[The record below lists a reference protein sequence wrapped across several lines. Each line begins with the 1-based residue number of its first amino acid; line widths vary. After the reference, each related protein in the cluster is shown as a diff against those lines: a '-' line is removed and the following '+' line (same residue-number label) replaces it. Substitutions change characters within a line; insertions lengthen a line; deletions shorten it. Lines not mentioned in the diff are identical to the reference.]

1 MDVQGDRSG
10 VDTSG
15 PYNPEIFASQ
25 ISRSAAR
32 FLDPDAQVKPDLI
45 RKPDPITLYFGY
57 WGKDSW
63 RRTYGSFLMN
73 RLRDGSLQ
81 VDRRLTQSEVDAY
94 VETNNRLAA
103 NYRRGMPLGFA
114 FGVSKWFVY
123 EGKYKHPLLFASAE
137 LPYFRRFVEGTKML
151 FRMDPALGK
160 QLLVSLGWRT
170 FVYTVVGGFG
180 MEIAAVIIMGTQIL
194 RDPRM
199 QQFHADLKTHSPEEI
214 KARREQAHRE
224 RMAQQTRI
232 FRERTAEQ
240 RNQAGQSQSSE
251 ETSPQNGGYDESA
264 HTIDT
269 SSFDSAT
276 ASDYT
281 PPPETGTTPAT
292 RTSRYGSRAPAE
304 QNKGTGFFDDDD
316 DDDDASPTAP
326 EYRGIVRRENAS
338 AGQGSAWERI
348 RNQAQSGIPSDSGSA
363 SSSGSAWN
371 QSEAS
376 VAASDSQRERE
387 RAQAEFNRMLDAER
401 NQRNQ

>member
-1 MDVQGDRSG
+1 MDAQGERSQ
-10 VDTSG
+10 VDTTG

-25 ISRSAAR
+25 ISRTAAR
-32 FLDPDAQVKPDLI
+32 FLDSDAQVKPDLI
-45 RKPDPITLYFGY
+45 RKPDLITLYFGY

-63 RRTYGSFLMN
+63 RRTYGSFLLN

-94 VETNNRLAA
+94 VETNNGLAA
-103 NYRRGMPLGFA
+103 NYRRGMPLGLA
-114 FGVSKWFVY
+114 FGATKWFVY
-123 EGKYKHPLLFASAE
+123 EGNYKHPLLFASAE
-137 LPYFRRFVEGTKML
+137 LPYFRRFAEGTKTL

-160 QLLVSLGWRT
+160 QMLVSLGWRT

-199 QQFHADLKTHSPEEI
+199 QQFHTELKTHSPEEI
-214 KARREQAHRE
+214 KARREQAHKE

-240 RNQAGQSQSSE
+240 RNQAAQSQSSE
-251 ETSPQNGGYDESA
+251 ETSPQNGGYDESTY
-264 HTIDT
+264 TIDT
-269 SSFDSAT
+269 SSIDSAT
-276 ASDYT
+276 ASDNT
-281 PPPETGTTPAT
+281 PPSETGTAPAT
-292 RTSRYGSRAPAE
+292 RTSNYGSRAPAE

-316 DDDDASPTAP
+316 ASPTAP
-326 EYRGIVRRENAS
+326 EYRGIGRRENAS

-348 RNQAQSGIPSDSGSA
+348 RNQAQGGIPSDSGSA